1 MWTRTNKERRI
12 MRHVAKGELHAWL
25 DGALDQLGNERA
37 LEVREHLRTC
47 AECREGLVVEEAC
60 RARAIEVLALA
71 APTAVAAPPFEALV
85 ERTHVGRSA
94 GAGTPSRISRTAR
107 LGWAATVVI
116 ALGAGWMARELG
128 LRSSVDS
135 EGVSANDVTP
145 SPFGA
150 AAEPTAVA
158 APDAPLGVPAEPGS
172 PEREEVGEL
181 PRPLSLPAAPP
192 PETQGALGAVAPP
205 DALGSAGAGS
215 AKAATVTL
223 AELDLAPLSGAVRME
238 PLPDALHELPE
249 ASRSVPSRLAAAE
262 RPMSEGPR
270 ARVGGRT
277 ATAVPRREVLLQDR
291 AASPVVARA
300 RVLSFGGDRARDSAA
315 IQGGATVTTEA
326 DPDEGLG
333 LIVADLPVLRV
344 EWTEM
349 SPGRPGLRVLQQLTS
364 GDTLEVR
371 FVRSGGA
378 AADSVD
384 DPLAPV
390 VNAPLREGWS
400 QVVRVHRDGWLVAR
414 ARLTL
419 TELELLVDQAGV
431 NRR

>member
-1 MWTRTNKERRI
+1 

-85 ERTHVGRSA
+85 ERAHVGRSA

-181 PRPLSLPAAPP
+181 LRPLSLPAAPP
-192 PETQGALGAVAPP
+192 PETQGALGAVAPT
-205 DALGSAGAGS
+205 DALGGAGAGS

-223 AELDLAPLSGAVRME
+223 AELDLAPLSGAVRIE
-238 PLPDALHELPE
+238 PPRDALRELPE
-249 ASRSVPSRLAAAE
+249 VSSSVPPRLAAAE
-262 RPMSEGPR
+262 RPTSEDPR

-277 ATAVPRREVLLQDR
+277 ASAVPRREVLLQDR
-291 AASPVVARA
+291 TASPVVARA
-300 RVLSFGGDRARDSAA
+300 RAPSFGGGRVRDSEA

-349 SPGRPGLRVLQQLTS
+349 SPGRPGLRVLQHLAS
-364 GDTLEVR
+364 GDTLEIR

-378 AADSVD
+378 AADRVD

-419 TELELLVDQAGV
+419 TELALLVDQAGV

>member
-1 MWTRTNKERRI
+1 

-37 LEVREHLRTC
+37 LAVREHLRTC

-85 ERTHVGRSA
+85 ERAHVGRSA

-128 LRSSVDS
+128 LRPSVDS

-145 SPFGA
+145 SPSR

-158 APDAPLGVPAEPGS
+158 APDAPLGVPAQPGS

-181 PRPLSLPAAPP
+181 LRPLSLPAAPP
-192 PETQGALGAVAPP
+192 PETQGGLGAVAPT
-205 DALGSAGAGS
+205 DALGGAAAGS

-223 AELDLAPLSGAVRME
+223 AELDLAPLSGAVRIE
-238 PLPDALHELPE
+238 PLRDALRELPE
-249 ASRSVPSRLAAAE
+249 VSPSVPPRLAADE
-262 RPMSEGPR
+262 RPTSEDPR

-277 ATAVPRREVLLQDR
+277 ANAVPRREVLLQDR

-300 RVLSFGGDRARDSAA
+300 RVPSFGGDRARDKAGM
-315 IQGGATVTTEA
+315 QGGATVTTEA
-326 DPDEGLG
+326 DPNEGLG

-349 SPGRPGLRVLQQLTS
+349 SPGRPGLRVLQHLAS
-364 GDTLEVR
+364 GDTLEIR

-378 AADSVD
+378 AADSMD